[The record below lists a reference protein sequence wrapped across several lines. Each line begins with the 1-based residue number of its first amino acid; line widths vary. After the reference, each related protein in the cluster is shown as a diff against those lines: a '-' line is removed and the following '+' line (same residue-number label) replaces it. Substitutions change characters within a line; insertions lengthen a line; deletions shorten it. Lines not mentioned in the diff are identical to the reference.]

1 MENDCKVYITE
12 YGILPWLGKTIKCV
26 DIYINHNLKEAG
38 IDLTIKQMLVLK
50 ALSTNGPL
58 PQNDLAFITERDKA
72 SLARFINTLE
82 KKNLVA
88 RLPSATDKRINMV
101 NLTKHGEKV
110 YQSTLPIFKK
120 LVLQVQEN
128 IPEQDLEQSAK
139 TLSKIKDNVTYIHTT
154 YKDNIENLNSGCNR
168 N

>member
-1 MENDCKVYITE
+1 MVACATIFFTFAANSYKMENDCKVYITE

-50 ALSTNGPL
+50 ALS
-58 PQNDLAFITERDKA
+58 
-72 SLARFINTLE
+72 
-82 KKNLVA
+82 
-88 RLPSATDKRINMV
+88 

-128 IPEQDLEQSAK
+128 ISEQDLEQTAK
-139 TLSKIKDNVTYIHTT
+139 TLSKI
-154 YKDNIENLNSGCNR
+154 KDNIENLNSGCNR